1 MLAYPSGVWHLV
13 RKSLSFSMMMACIT
27 YSSLRRHSLSTAK
40 KARRMAVATVDRL
53 ANKDRCMLIPRQ
65 GVALR
70 FIRVDLKIF
79 RLCFVTVL
87 KQMCVRALF
96 FCCCVRALFFYC
108 CCVAVACEL
117 FDVDDSVPW
126 LRSKGTVVAF
136 DSGWDSFVVADSSCV
151 RINSRGVQTKP
162 SHWDPVPA
170 SELSGP
176 WSRVECAYGQ
186 AALCLLGSTGGGS
199 VLPSASRGYPPAYN
213 PAFAWGGLEC
223 HRAYD
228 GRWLDGS
235 APVYDV
241 SSCDVLD
248 GGGDLAL
255 CGRDLYYG
263 RSGLPVGSY
272 CAVCVIAVFVVRSL
286 SYLVVRKISPG
297 SSTGESK
304 TYLWQD
310 ALTVV
315 VCLAVLP
322 LCLVPWGSLWFITRE
337 EAFFFVF
344 SCCYV
349 GMYAVI
355 FAVHAWYGTQND
367 PPIYNLIAGTLQIIA
382 SRLYLSS
389 ETPYNPVIIWAI
401 GTRALVKARAGKDQR
416 LYVGVST
423 LVDSLY
429 LSLLCVLGFQH
440 DPRFLVVI
448 FGLSLATSD
457 ILT

>member
-1 MLAYPSGVWHLV
+1 MLEAH
-13 RKSLSFSMMMACIT
+13 M
-27 YSSLRRHSLSTAK
+27 H
-40 KARRMAVATVDRL
+40 
-53 ANKDRCMLIPRQ
+53 
-65 GVALR
+65 
-70 FIRVDLKIF
+70 LKI
-79 RLCFVTVL
+79 LI
-87 KQMCVRALF
+87 F
-96 FCCCVRALFFYC
+96 FCNCIP
-108 CCVAVACEL
+108 VACEL

-126 LRSKGTVVAF
+126 LRSKSTAISF
-136 DSGWDSFVVADSSCV
+136 DSGWDSFVVADSACV
-151 RINSRGVQTKP
+151 RVNSRGVQTKP

-170 SELSGP
+170 GDLSGP
-176 WSRVECAYGQ
+176 WIHAECAAGQ
-186 AALCLLGSTGGGS
+186 GALCWKTGSGGGA
-199 VLPSASRGYPPAYN
+199 VFPSAFRGPPPVYN

-223 HRAYD
+223 SRAYD

-248 GGGDLAL
+248 GGGDLVL

-263 RSGLPVGSY
+263 RSGLPVASY
-272 CAVCVIAVFVVRSL
+272 WAVCVIAVFVVRSL
-286 SYLVVRKISPG
+286 SYLVVRKISSAPG
-297 SSTGESK
+297 AEHSK
-304 TYLWQD
+304 KYLWQD
-310 ALTVV
+310 ALTVLA
-315 VCLAVLP
+315 CLVVLP
-322 LCLVPWGSLWFITRE
+322 LCLAPWGSLWFITRE
-337 EAFFFVF
+337 EAFFYVF

-349 GMYAVI
+349 GMYALI

-401 GTRALVKARAGKDQR
+401 GTRALVKVRAGKDQR
-416 LYVGVST
+416 LYVGLST

-440 DPRFLVVI
+440 DPRFLVII

-457 ILT
+457 ILM